1 MRVIVFPGRPGREH
15 GASKLVKCSIY
26 SNTLKINVI
35 EYGEVPLSS
44 KSLEHDY
51 FNLIHSLTD
60 FVFVFTQAI
69 EIEKSAGQFDKIIGI
84 GKFSSL

>member
-1 MRVIVFPGRPGREH
+1 MPWRVIVFPGRPGM
-15 GASKLVKCSIY
+15 GCGVSKLVKCSTY

-35 EYGEVPLSS
+35 ELGKVPLSS

-60 FVFVFTQAI
+60 FVFVFIQVI
-69 EIEKSAGQFDKIIGI
+69 EIEKSA
-84 GKFSSL
+84 S